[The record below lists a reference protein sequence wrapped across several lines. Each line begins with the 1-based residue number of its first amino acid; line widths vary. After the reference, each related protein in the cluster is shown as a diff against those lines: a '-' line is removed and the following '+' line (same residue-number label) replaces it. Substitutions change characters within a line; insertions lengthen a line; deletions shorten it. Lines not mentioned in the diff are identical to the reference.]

1 MCSKDLID
9 PNYFWKKRVN
19 HINEMSACL
28 TNPVYCNIK
37 RYFIFLF
44 LLYCLKTLFFFLPP
58 FLCGVDEAD
67 RTNIQAQLLSDCFSS
82 PLKGYLSSAYI
93 GCPLKRP

>member
-37 RYFIFLF
+37 RYFILLF
-44 LLYCLKTLFFFLPP
+44 LRYCLKTLFFNLRFCVESTKPTEQISKLS
-58 FLCGVDEAD
+58 FCQIAFH
-67 RTNIQAQLLSDCFSS
+67 LL
-82 PLKGYLSSAYI
+82 
-93 GCPLKRP
+93 